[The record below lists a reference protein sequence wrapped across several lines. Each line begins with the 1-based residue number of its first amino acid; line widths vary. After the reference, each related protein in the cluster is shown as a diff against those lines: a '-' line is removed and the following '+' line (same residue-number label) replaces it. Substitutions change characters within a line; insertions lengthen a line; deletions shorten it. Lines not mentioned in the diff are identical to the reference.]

1 MSKNVGAGDKMPT
14 TIAGALLYLLFMLM
28 APPAVGV
35 LIFKDLIQEDFKPGP
50 IKCFV
55 AVVLLVFTIATV
67 ASLVGFVLGVVAW
80 WLALSALVVY
90 VAIGVGFGR
99 LGMF

>member
-1 MSKNVGAGDKMPT
+1 MSKNMGAGNKMST
-14 TIAGALLYLLFMLM
+14 SIANALLYVLFMLM

-35 LIFKDLIQEDFKPGP
+35 VIFKDLIHEDFKPGP
-50 IKCFV
+50 IKCFI

-67 ASLVGFVLGVVAW
+67 ACVVGFALGVVAW
-80 WLALSALVVY
+80 WLALSALTVY
-90 VAIGVGFGR
+90 VAIGFGFGH